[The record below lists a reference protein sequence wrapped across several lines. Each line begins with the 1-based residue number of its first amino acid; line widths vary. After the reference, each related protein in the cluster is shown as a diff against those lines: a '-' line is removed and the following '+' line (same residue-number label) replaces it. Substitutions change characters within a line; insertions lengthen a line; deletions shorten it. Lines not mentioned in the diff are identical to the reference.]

1 VTPPPPTE
9 KPAAGSSAGVPRRDE
24 RKLSLGIIVIIFLVA
39 LVARAGWGTVRHMR
53 MPQDQSLEFPDEEQ
67 YWEMAA
73 ALRAGK
79 GLPDEL
85 GFQAT
90 RMPLYPGFLAIF
102 VRLDE
107 GMFKAKVV
115 QWVLGAIGAVLVAG
129 LATAMFDRRVGLLAG
144 LFVACDPFFVF
155 FSSLLLTE
163 TLFLTILAG
172 LWWVAWRALSEEATW
187 RALPRWLLMGIL
199 SALCV
204 YARES
209 SLGLI
214 VLVCLFA
221 VIQKRFALPT
231 MVGAGCI
238 AAIIVVALLPW
249 AARNHRVIG
258 QWCWLTTRAG
268 ISLYDGVGPRA
279 TGASD
284 LGDIKAAPQVAGLTE
299 VQWNRHFLDLS
310 FAAIRAEPARVFKLA
325 WKKLGRMWSPVPN
338 VETYRSA
345 KIRLLAAGWTLP
357 TFAFA
362 VAGVI
367 LLIRRHGREGLRE
380 VIFLLLPAIYLSLV
394 HSVFVGSVRYRL
406 GAMPN
411 LEILA
416 AVALIAALVRL
427 DVLKH
432 KG

>member
-1 VTPPPPTE
+1 MIAV
-9 KPAAGSSAGVPRRDE
+9 V
-24 RKLSLGIIVIIFLVA
+24 FLVA
-39 LVARAGWGTVRHMR
+39 LVMRAGWGTVRHMR
-53 MPQDQSLEFPDEEQ
+53 MPQGENLEFPDEQQ
-67 YWEMAA
+67 YWSMAT
-73 ALRAGK
+73 ALRTGN

-102 VRLDE
+102 VHLDE
-107 GMFKAKVV
+107 GVLKAKGV
-115 QWVLGAIGAVLVAG
+115 QWALGAIGALLVAG
-129 LATAMFDRRVGLLAG
+129 LATAMFGRRVGLLAG

-163 TLFLTILAG
+163 TLFLTMLAAV
-172 LWWVAWRALSEEATW
+172 WWVTWRALSAEASW
-187 RALPRWLLMGIL
+187 RSIPRWLLMGVL

-204 YARES
+204 YTRES

-214 VLVCLFA
+214 VLVCLLA
-221 VIQKRFALPT
+221 VIQKRFALQT
-231 MVGAGCI
+231 ILGAGCV

-249 AARNHRVIG
+249 AARNHKVIG

-268 ISLYDGVGPRA
+268 ISLYDGVGPHA

-284 LGDIKAAPQVAGLTE
+284 LGEVKAAPQVAGLTE
-299 VQWNRHFLDLS
+299 VQWNRHFLDES
-310 FAAIRAEPARVFKLA
+310 FNAIQTEPGRVFKLA
-325 WKKLGRMWSPVPN
+325 WKKLGRMWNPVPN

-345 KIRLLAAGWTLP
+345 TIRLLAAGWTLP

-367 LLIRRHGREGLRE
+367 LLIRRNGREGVQE
-380 VIFLLLPAIYLSLV
+380 VIFLLLPAIYLSLL

-406 GAMPN
+406 GAMPT

-427 DVLKH
+427 NVLKH